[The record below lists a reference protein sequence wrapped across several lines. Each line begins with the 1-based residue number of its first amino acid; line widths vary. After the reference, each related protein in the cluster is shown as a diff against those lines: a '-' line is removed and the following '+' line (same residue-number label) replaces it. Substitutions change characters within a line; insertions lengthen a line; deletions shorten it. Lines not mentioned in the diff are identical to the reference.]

1 MSQSPSSCSV
11 RLRHWMRCL
20 HLYMGLFISPFL
32 VIFAVS
38 AILVNHG
45 WRAPDATAATH
56 RQVAIALPESLLGL
70 DRAREI
76 LRQANVAGEVDFF
89 HDTPEG
95 FRILVSRPSRKI
107 TIGVNLSARTADI
120 EDRPATL
127 AERLVYLHKYPGPH
141 NANIRGNWL
150 FTRLWGVLS
159 DGTVYLLLFVL
170 IAGLYLSLTLKSE
183 RTAGLV
189 FLAAGG
195 LSFAM
200 LLILLIR

>member
-1 MSQSPSSCSV
+1 MSHSPSSSTS
-11 RLRHWMRCL
+11 LRYWMRGI

-32 VIFAVS
+32 VIFALS

-45 WRAPDATAATH
+45 WRAPGATVAS
-56 RQVAIALPESLLGL
+56 RCQIAIALPENLKGL
-70 DRAREI
+70 DRAQEV
-76 LRQANVAGEVDFF
+76 LRQANVAGEIDFF

-95 FRILVSRPSRKI
+95 FRIMASRPSRKI
-107 TIGVNLSARTADI
+107 IIGVNVSAKTADI

-127 AERLVYLHKYPGPH
+127 AESLVYLHKYPGPH

-150 FTRLWGVLS
+150 FTRLWGVLA

-170 IAGLYLSLTLKSE
+170 VAGLYLWLTLKSE

-200 LLILLIR
+200 LLLLLIR